1 MEGREE
7 GSKTSEIP
15 PVSKAFYVQFPPA
28 TTFLTRNDHPHFI
41 HMEIKDY
48 TAPKHWSQNCSDSLP
63 NVGKKHCTSY
73 PFKISLK
80 KKMS

>member
-1 MEGREE
+1 MKGREE

-28 TTFLTRNDHPHFI
+28 TTFLTRNDHPHLI
-41 HMEIKDY
+41 HMEIEDY

-63 NVGKKHCTSY
+63 NVFFPTHLL
-73 PFKISLK
+73 PL
-80 KKMS
+80 